1 MTAVRKHLCTED
13 RNRKLGDRKGSTGCS
28 EYDVLTV
35 FDVVS
40 GDRNEEGRM
49 FGKVRL
55 RLYLLQKKTRK
66 MAGC

>member
-1 MTAVRKHLCTED
+1 MFGNDFFWKKFMTAVRKHPCTED
-13 RNRKLGDRKGSTGCS
+13 RNRKLGDRKALAGCS

-49 FGKVRL
+49 FGKVR
-55 RLYLLQKKTRK
+55 
-66 MAGC
+66 

>member
-1 MTAVRKHLCTED
+1 MGCRLIALSYFCNSFFQRFAEFPKRFLRD
-13 RNRKLGDRKGSTGCS
+13 RSKLGDRKGSTGCS

-49 FGKVRL
+49 FGKVR
-55 RLYLLQKKTRK
+55 
-66 MAGC
+66 